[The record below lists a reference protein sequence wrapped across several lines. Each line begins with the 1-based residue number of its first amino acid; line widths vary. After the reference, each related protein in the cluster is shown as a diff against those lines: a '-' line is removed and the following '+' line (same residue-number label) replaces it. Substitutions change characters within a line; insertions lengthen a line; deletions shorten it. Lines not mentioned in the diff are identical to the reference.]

1 MDLSPAEENITF
13 DLDFQVWRP
22 SPTVNVTG
30 CYSLVDKFAVR
41 AISISIDLGNEH
53 VAKVIPSPP
62 DQLRFQP
69 GDVLGFYVESEGRFN
84 QDNGVVLLN
93 NGSHT
98 SELVWFAHIS
108 TTAQTPYSGSC
119 PYPVG
124 ATGVLNSST
133 RAAPVISVSITT
145 YSCLIPT
152 HSSMPTQSNESDVP
166 LLSGTLVAAIAAPL
180 VAIFGIVNVVTITVV
195 TALYCKIRKLH
206 KTKSTVHEEQTQQNR
221 EQEGEDLYDYPEVW
235 STHFTRNV
243 AYKSTKSHE
252 QTQQRDKNHNYRL

>member
-30 CYSLVDKFAVR
+30 CYSLVDKFAIR
-41 AISISIDLGNEH
+41 SISIPIDSENKH
-53 VAKVIPSPP
+53 VAKVIPSLP
-62 DQLRFQP
+62 DQLLFQP

-98 SELVWFAHIS
+98 SELVWFARINA
-108 TTAQTPYSGSC
+108 TAQTSESGSC

-124 ATGVLNSST
+124 AIGVLNSLT
-133 RAAPVISVSITT
+133 HAAPVISVSIIT

-152 HSSMPTQSNESDVP
+152 YTPMPTQSNESDISFV
-166 LLSGTLVAAIAAPL
+166 SGTLIAAIAAPL

-206 KTKSTVHEEQTQQNR
+206 KTKSTVHEEHTRQNR
-221 EQEGEDLYDYPEVW
+221 EQEEDLYDYPEVW

-252 QTQQRDKNHNYRL
+252 QTQQRDRNHNYI